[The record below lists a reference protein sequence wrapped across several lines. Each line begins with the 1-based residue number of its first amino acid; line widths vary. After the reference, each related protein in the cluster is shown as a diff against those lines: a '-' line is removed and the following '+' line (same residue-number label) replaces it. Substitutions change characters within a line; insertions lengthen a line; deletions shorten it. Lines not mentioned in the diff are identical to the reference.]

1 MLLPLICIAQRC
13 IPDHLVIFRTWAC
26 VKKSIYFTAMF
37 VLTEC
42 IITMAIVRNC
52 SRKGF
57 YFSLVRFWKIAMM
70 LNASCYAIFFLF
82 AKPERWKISH
92 KVCQNL
98 LSTSWWEAQK
108 ERKMFLFSFL
118 ADWCHSSFWIL
129 LIFSTIR
136 VCLSHDLCLLAWG
149 GWRAL

>member
-1 MLLPLICIAQRC
+1 
-13 IPDHLVIFRTWAC
+13 

-82 AKPERWKISH
+82 AKPR
-92 KVCQNL
+92 KV
-98 LSTSWWEAQK
+98 EDFAQSLPK
-108 ERKMFLFSFL
+108 LAFYFTMRSSERKKNVFIFIFGRLMPLFFLFY
-118 ADWCHSSFWIL
+118 
-129 LIFSTIR
+129 
-136 VCLSHDLCLLAWG
+136 
-149 GWRAL
+149 